1 MKLKFPKDK
10 EKAWA
15 DSAPRF
21 SREME
26 DPESEQEEE
35 GGRGGPGGSAAVAWR
50 GKGTGP
56 RGEEGLA

>member
-1 MKLKFPKDK
+1 MKLKSPKDK
-10 EKAWA
+10 EKAFA

-26 DPESEQEEE
+26 DPESKQEEE

-50 GKGTGP
+50 GRETGP
-56 RGEEGLA
+56 

>member
-1 MKLKFPKDK
+1 MKLKSPKDK
-10 EKAWA
+10 EKAFA

-26 DPESEQEEE
+26 DPESKQEEE

-50 GKGTGP
+50 GRETGP
-56 RGEEGLA
+56 RGDEGLA